1 MLFNSNVFLFAFLPI
16 AILGFYWLAQGRGVH
31 AAKVWLCLASFVFYG
46 WWNPAFVLLLLG
58 SIAFNYTLSLR
69 LTDSDDDAGRG
80 QTLLLA
86 AGIAANLL
94 LLGYYKYLFPLMGF
108 LHRLG
113 WVHVDFGSGIL
124 PIGISFFTFTQIG
137 YLVDC
142 RQGMV
147 KERGL
152 LNYVLF
158 VTFFP
163 HLIAGPILHHR
174 EIMPQFANTATYRF
188 KADNLASGLTLF
200 GFGLIKK
207 VLLADQISPWAE
219 QGFAHASGLALAQ
232 SWSVALAYSMQ
243 LYFDF
248 SGYSDMAIGLG
259 IMFGVKL
266 PLNFNSPYKSSS
278 VIEFWQ
284 RWHMTLTRYL
294 TLLLYNPISL
304 WVARRRQD
312 RGLPSGRQAA
322 STLLGFTSMIVFPTM
337 TTMFLAGIW
346 HGAGLQFIVYG
357 LLFGI
362 YLSVNHA
369 WRAFYPPSPKRP
381 DQPIALH
388 LWSSIW
394 PVALTYLAV
403 LVTQVFFRAN
413 SARDAVELLA
423 GMVGANGSGLPL
435 PIPLND
441 LKYFGPPQHWLI
453 EHRLIFVAPR
463 EVYNSV
469 TLPLVTNLALAL
481 ALAVIAFGAPNVY
494 QIMGD
499 WSPALTKVR
508 ANFKWPVHWTP
519 SRPWAL
525 GIAVLMFLA
534 CQHFDHPARFLYFQF

>member
-16 AILGFYWLAQGRGVH
+16 AILGFYWLAHGPGAH

-69 LTDSDDDAGRG
+69 LTDSDDDAGRR

-86 AGIAANLL
+86 AGVAANLL

-113 WVHVDFGSGIL
+113 WTHVDFGSVIL

-174 EIMPQFANTATYRF
+174 EIMPQFANPATYQF
-188 KADNLASGLTLF
+188 KSLNLAGGLTLF
-200 GFGLIKK
+200 AFGLIKK
-207 VLLADQISPWAE
+207 VLLADQIAPWAE
-219 QGFAHASGLALAQ
+219 LGFSHTSGMPLVQ

-294 TLLLYNPISL
+294 TLLLYNPMSL
-304 WVARRRQD
+304 WVARRRQA
-312 RGLPSGRQAA
+312 RGLPTGRQAA
-322 STLLGFTSMIVFPTM
+322 ATFRGFASMIVFPTM
-337 TTMFLAGIW
+337 TTMLLAGIW
-346 HGAGLQFIVYG
+346 HGAGFQFIVYG
-357 LLFGI
+357 LLFGT
-362 YLSVNHA
+362 YLSINHA
-369 WRAFYPPSPKRP
+369 WRTVYPPSAKPP
-381 DQPIALH
+381 LQPFPLN
-388 LWSSIW
+388 LWSSLW

-403 LVTQVFFRAN
+403 LVTQVFFRADN
-413 SARDAVELLA
+413 AGDAVELLA
-423 GMVGANGSGLPL
+423 GMGGAHGTGMPL

-441 LKYFGPPQHWLI
+441 LKYFGPAQHWLI
-453 EHRLIFVAPR
+453 EHGLIFVAPR
-463 EVYNSV
+463 EAYNSV
-469 TLPLVTNLALAL
+469 TLPLATNFALAFV
-481 ALAVIAFGAPNVY
+481 LAVIAFGAPNVY
-494 QIMGD
+494 QIMGE
-499 WSPALTKVR
+499 WSPALTRVH
-508 ANFKWPVHWTP
+508 ANFRWPVHWKP
-519 SRPWAL
+519 SLPWAL

-534 CQHFDHPARFLYFQF
+534 CLRFDHPARFLYFQF